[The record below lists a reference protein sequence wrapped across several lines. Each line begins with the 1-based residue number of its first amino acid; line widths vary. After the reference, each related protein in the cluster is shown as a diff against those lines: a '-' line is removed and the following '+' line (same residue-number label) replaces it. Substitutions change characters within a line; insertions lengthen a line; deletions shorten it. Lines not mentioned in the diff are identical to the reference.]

1 MKVIG
6 NFHCGKIEKFVGDV
20 LTNDEV
26 KKLGAENVDHLISA
40 GCLEKVLIVEK
51 PEKIKKE
58 KESKEV

>member
-6 NFHCGKIEKFVGDV
+6 NFHCGKVEKFVGDV
-20 LTNDEV
+20 LTNDEI
-26 KKLGAENVDHLISA
+26 KKIGAESIEHLIGA